1 MAGVPTP
8 MRIALQAFAL
18 AAVLGASAAS
28 AAEPYPGYGVVQSI
42 TPLRPAPAKQSAS
55 AGASAPVGRTSYLV
69 RVRMDDGRVQIRNV
83 RQRDFFVGDRVLLT
97 NAGDVV
103 QDEPRRPSGSDA
115 SRGGSAPSDG
125 AITGG
130 SILPGERGGVP
141 GADKPG
147 EAENAIKRCNELSG
161 TLRDECLLKEQSSTG
176 STTTPPDSGGA
187 RTRSPRDA
195 PPPQNPR

>member
-1 MAGVPTP
+1 
-8 MRIALQAFAL
+8 
-18 AAVLGASAAS
+18 
-28 AAEPYPGYGVVQSI
+28 
-42 TPLRPAPAKQSAS
+42 
-55 AGASAPVGRTSYLV
+55 
-69 RVRMDDGRVQIRNV
+69 MDDGRVQIRNV
-83 RQRDFFVGDRVLLT
+83 RQRDFFVGNRVLLT

-103 QDEPRRPSGSDA
+103 PGEPRGSAGPGA

-130 SILPGERGGVP
+130 SILPGERAGVP

-147 EAENAIKRCNELSG
+147 QAENAIKRCNELSG

-176 STTTPPDSGGA
+176 STTSPDSGGA
-187 RTRSPRDA
+187 RTREPRDA